1 MKNCYERRLRSC
13 KAIIALLVGL
23 ALAAPLRAQST
34 DSPETGTVA
43 GVVVD
48 AQTGETLIGANV
60 VLDGTL
66 IGSTTDI
73 DGHYTIPAVP
83 VGLQTL
89 VFSYIGYT
97 QQTVRNVEVERG
109 GLTRIDIALSPQTV
123 GMDEVVV
130 EARALRNNE
139 AVLLRDRQKALAVSD
154 AISAEAISKSGS
166 SNAADAME
174 KVTGAS
180 VVGGKYVYV
189 RGLGERY
196 ASTHLNGA
204 EMPSADPDKKAVQF
218 DLFPANL
225 LDNIVTIKTFT
236 PDKPG
241 NFSGGLVDISTKA
254 FPEELDVKFSAKA
267 SFNSGTHFGNDF
279 LTYPG
284 GGTDWLG
291 VDDGTRGL
299 PSLLSDPNLVIPSAQ
314 RARRDAELAAMLDAV
329 SKSFNSVMAPLAATA
344 PANSSYSLSI
354 GSRTDLIKRPLGFVV
369 SLTYSRSASSYDNG
383 TTGRYSFTGS
393 DLATDLDLKDALSSD
408 EINWGGIANVSYQF
422 SPRHELGLN
431 TLYSRSAESAA
442 RLQEGL
448 WPKELGDDP
457 NSIRTNRY
465 LLYTEREI
473 YSFQLRGKHNLPFLA
488 GTTIEWNASNA
499 RTLQDEPDRR
509 FFASTRRTIGTT
521 EVLSASSSGFSDPS
535 RYFRNL
541 DETNRNAALDVSVPF
556 KAWTGTKGKV
566 KFGGAAQRSD
576 RDFRERVFSYSS
588 SPDIRFEGN
597 PETYFAAANM
607 GIVALD
613 TLRKRFEFGQVIS
626 DDTKL
631 RNNYDGTGEVDAAYA
646 MIELPLTRALKIVGG
661 ARLETT
667 DIRVASRDSSVGIG
681 SLDRTDVLPSVN
693 AVYALTDNMNL
704 RAAFTKTLAR
714 PTFREIAP
722 FESFDFTV
730 GDFRIG
736 NPDLDRTRITNY
748 DLRWEWFTRP
758 GEILAVSLFYKDL
771 ENPIEEAIVGGT
783 NGQLQ
788 YQNVD
793 RAKVYGAEIEVRS
806 ALDFIWGRLS
816 NFSTGVNFSLV
827 KSIVDIPETERAARE
842 AVNPNIGKT
851 RELQGQSPYILNAD
865 LSYDNAGNGTSV
877 GAFFNVFGRRLSNVS
892 LGGTPDVFERPSAQ
906 LDLSVSQRLHRNWSV
921 NSAVKNVLNSTR
933 KWSHLFNDQEFV
945 YQEYNRGQTF
955 SLGVTFRN

>member
-1 MKNCYERRLRSC
+1 MKKWYGSTFRSLSLIYC
-13 KAIIALLVGL
+13 GLLVLTLPAQGQSSK
-23 ALAAPLRAQST
+23 AAS
-34 DSPETGTVA
+34 GTVT
-43 GVVVD
+43 GIIVD
-48 AQTGETLIGANV
+48 GATGETLIGANV
-60 VLDGTL
+60 VLEGTL
-66 IGSTTDI
+66 IGATTDL
-73 DGHYTIPAVP
+73 DGRYTITAVP
-83 VGLQTL
+83 EGLHSL

-97 QQTVRNVEVERG
+97 PQTVRNVEVKG
-109 GLTRIDIALSPQTV
+109 GEVTRIDLALSPETV
-123 GMDEVVV
+123 GMEEVIV
-130 EARALRNNE
+130 EARAIRNNE
-139 AVLLRDRQKALAVSD
+139 AVLLKDRQKALAVSD

-196 ASTHLNGA
+196 SSTHLNGA
-204 EMPSADPDKKAVQF
+204 EMPSADPDRKAVQF

-225 LDNIVTIKTFT
+225 LDNIVTVKTFT

-254 FPEELDVKFSAKA
+254 FPEELDVKFSAKT

-284 GGTDWLG
+284 GSTDWLG
-291 VDDGTRGL
+291 IDDGSRGL
-299 PSLLSDPNLVIPSAQ
+299 PSLLSDPTLVIPSAQ
-314 RARRDAELAAMLDAV
+314 RARRDADLASTLDAV
-329 SKSFNSVMAPLAATA
+329 SKSFNSVMSPLASTA
-344 PANSSYSLSI
+344 PTNSSYSLSI
-354 GSRTDLIKRPLGFVV
+354 GSRTDLIRRPLGFVV
-369 SLTYSRSASSYDNG
+369 SLTYNRSASSYDNG
-383 TTGRYSFTGS
+383 KTGRYSFTGS
-393 DLATDLDLKDALSSD
+393 DLATDLNLNDALGSQ
-408 EINWGGIANVSYQF
+408 EISWGGIANLSYQF
-422 SPRHELGLN
+422 SPRHEMGLN
-431 TLYSRSAESAA
+431 TLYSRSAESTA
-442 RLQEGL
+442 RIQEGL

-465 LLYTEREI
+465 LLYTEREM
-473 YSFQLRGKHNLPFLA
+473 YSFQLRGKHSFPSLA
-488 GTTIEWNASNA
+488 GTSVEWNASNA

-509 FFASTRRTIGTT
+509 FFASTRRIIGTN

-541 DETNRNAALDVSVPF
+541 DENTQNAKLDISVPF
-556 KAWTGTKGKV
+556 KNWTGTKARIKI
-566 KFGGAAQRSD
+566 GGAVQSAD

-597 PETYFAAANM
+597 PEGYFATGNM
-607 GIVALD
+607 GIVAVD
-613 TLRKRFEFGQVIS
+613 TLRKRFEFGHVIS
-626 DDTKL
+626 DDSKL
-631 RNNYDGTGEVDAAYA
+631 RNNYDGSRDINALYA
-646 MIELPLTRALKIVGG
+646 MIELPITRAFKLVGG
-661 ARLETT
+661 ARIETT
-667 DIRVASRDSSVGIG
+667 DIRVASQDSSVGIG
-681 SLDRTDVLPSVN
+681 QLDRSDILPSVN
-693 AVYALTDNMNL
+693 AVYSIGEDMNL
-704 RAAFTKTLAR
+704 RAAYTKTLAR

-736 NPDLDRTRITNY
+736 NPELDRTRITNY

-758 GEILAVSLFYKDL
+758 GEIIAVSLFYKDL
-771 ENPIEEAIVGGT
+771 DNPIEEAIVCGT

-793 RAKVYGAEIEVRS
+793 RASVYGAELEVRS
-806 ALDFIWGRLS
+806 ALDFVWDRLS

-827 KSIVDIPETERAARE
+827 KSEVDIPEGELVARQ
-842 AVNPNIGKT
+842 AVNSDIGDS

-865 LSYDNAGNGTSV
+865 LSYDNQKSGTSV

-892 LGGTPDVFERPSAQ
+892 LGGTPDVFERPSPQ
-906 LDLSVSQRLHRNWSV
+906 LDLSTSQRLHRNWSV
-921 NSAVKNVLNSTR
+921 NASIKNVLNTSR
-933 KWSHLFNDQEFV
+933 KWSHLFEGDEFV
-945 YQEYNRGQTF
+945 YQEYNKGQTF